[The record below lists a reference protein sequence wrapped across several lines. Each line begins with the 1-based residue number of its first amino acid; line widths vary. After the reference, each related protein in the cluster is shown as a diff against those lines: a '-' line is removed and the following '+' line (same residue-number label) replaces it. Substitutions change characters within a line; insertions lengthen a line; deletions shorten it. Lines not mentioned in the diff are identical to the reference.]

1 MRSGHDVRGQNP
13 KQRFIKSQEIV
24 LVCMR
29 TEMETEGKGDLG
41 FGLSHH
47 FIVARAIWAV
57 TVHNTSPKIAECTN
71 GPQ

>member
-24 LVCMR
+24 LVCVRR
-29 TEMETEGKGDLG
+29 TEMATEGKCALG

-71 GPQ
+71 GP